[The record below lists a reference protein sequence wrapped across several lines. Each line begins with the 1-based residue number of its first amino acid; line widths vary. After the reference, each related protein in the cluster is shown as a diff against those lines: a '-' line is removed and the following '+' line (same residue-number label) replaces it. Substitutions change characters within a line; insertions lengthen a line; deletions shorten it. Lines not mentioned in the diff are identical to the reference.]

1 METADVRKHL
11 LRTIEQVRR
20 RAADRRT
27 RNDEAAKAFEALLT
41 RTAVPLFRQVA
52 NILKAESIAFTVF
65 TPSGSVRMM
74 SDRSTEDFIE
84 LSLDS
89 DGETPQVIGH
99 TSRNRGSR
107 VIQSEEAI
115 GAPETIGEE
124 QLLEFVTKAVERFV
138 ER

>member
-11 LRTIEQVRR
+11 LRTIEHVKHRAAER
-20 RAADRRT
+20 RA
-27 RNDEAAKAFEALLT
+27 RNDEAANAFEVLLN

-52 NILKAESIAFTVF
+52 NILKAEGIAFTVF
-65 TPSGSVRMM
+65 TPTGSVRMM

-89 DGETPQVIGH
+89 DGETPQVMGH
-99 TSRNRGSR
+99 TSRKRGSR
-107 VIQSEEAI
+107 VIQSEQAI
-115 GAPETIGEE
+115 GAPETITEE
-124 QLLEFVTKAVERFV
+124 GLLEFLTKAIERFV